1 MGKSVDVRRELRQW
15 IMLVSLLTLV
25 WLALDANAGGLGG
38 GGIDAFLG
46 TWQAW
51 CIGLGIIFFVTGGA
65 GWFLSKMGMFHA
77 PVLDGAMNLIVPGGV
92 FGAILAIAG
101 AIGLAAGGTLPL

>member
-1 MGKSVDVRRELRQW
+1 MLTYGERRDRRVWIISVLA
-15 IMLVSLLTLV
+15 LLA
-25 WLALDANAGGLGG
+25 LALDANAGSIGG
-38 GGIDAFLG
+38 NINTFLS

-101 AIGLAAGGTLPL
+101 AIGLAAGGTLPF